1 MNINVDLIY
10 PIGSIYM
17 TTSTVSPAVL
27 FGGTWE
33 RIKGRCIVGVDEN
46 DTDFGTVSKNGGEK
60 THKLTVAEMPKHNH
74 SVSYLKQSAGND
86 FQFAAG
92 VGNWQTTGKENNNIN
107 YTGGDQ
113 AHNNLQPYYTA
124 FIWRRTA

>member
-1 MNINVDLIY
+1 MQINVDLVY

-46 DTDFGTVSKNGGEK
+46 DTDFGTVSKTGGEK
-60 THKLTVAEMPKHNH
+60 THQLTKQELPKLDFP
-74 SVSYLKQSAGND
+74 VSGTKSQTCQSGNSFYTTAGGIGTNS
-86 FQFAAG
+86 F
-92 VGNWQTTGKENNNIN
+92 
-107 YTGGDQ
+107 GDQ
-113 AHNNLQPYYTA
+113 PHNNLQPYYTA
-124 FIWRRTA
+124 YIWRRTA